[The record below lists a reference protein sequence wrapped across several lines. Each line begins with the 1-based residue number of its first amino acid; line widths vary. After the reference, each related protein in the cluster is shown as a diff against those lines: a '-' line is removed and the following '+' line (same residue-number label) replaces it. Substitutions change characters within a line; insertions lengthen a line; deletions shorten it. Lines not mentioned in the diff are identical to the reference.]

1 MKQVP
6 YSWLVSQAAAR
17 LERAGLS
24 SEHAQFSSEAI
35 CQASLRGTDSHGIRL
50 LPHYLSAIQSGRID
64 VLARFAFQ
72 RTGQATGCLDAKHG
86 IGHAAVATAMNHAIT
101 IADEVGVGVV
111 TVKNSNH
118 CGAMAYYG
126 LMAPPRGMIGLA
138 FTNATPKVKAFHA
151 VKPFFGI
158 NPVCIT
164 APMLDE
170 EPFCYDASPT
180 IMPNNRVKLY
190 AERGELLPP
199 GVAAD
204 AQGHETLDPV
214 MARMLLPLGGVLAG
228 YKGYGMAM
236 VVDILCSLL
245 SGMPNAND
253 VSPMYEADG
262 AQPSDHRF
270 LGQMVA
276 AIRIDN
282 FVPLLEFCE
291 RLQRT
296 AVLIRSCPPEA
307 DQPVMI
313 PGDPEKRCAA
323 RNLKSGI
330 SVDET
335 LLRLLTA
342 ES

>member
-1 MKQVP
+1 MIRVP
-6 YSWLVSQAAAR
+6 YSWLVEKSAACF
-17 LERAGLS
+17 ERYGLIH
-24 SEHAQFSSEAI
+24 EHARYASEAI

-50 LPHYLSAIQSGRID
+50 ISHYLSAIERGRIN
-64 VLARFAFQ
+64 VNASFAFE
-72 RTGQATGCLDAKHG
+72 RSGQATGCLDAHHG
-86 IGHAAVATAMNHAIT
+86 IGHAAVATAMQHAIS
-101 IADEVGVGVV
+101 IAMEAGVGMV
-111 TVKNSNH
+111 TVKNSSH

-138 FTNATPKVKAFHA
+138 FTNATPKVKVFHSLR
-151 VKPFFGI
+151 PFFGI

-164 APMLDE
+164 APMLEE

-190 AERGELLPP
+190 AERGQLLPP

-204 AQGHETLDPV
+204 AQGQETLDPA
-214 MARMLLPLGGVLAG
+214 MASMLLPIGGLLAG

-262 AQPSDHRF
+262 ANPSDHRY

-282 FVPLLEFCE
+282 FVPLQDFQA
-291 RLQRT
+291 RLQQTAQMIRT
-296 AVLIRSCPPEA
+296 SPAEGNH
-307 DQPVMI
+307 PVMI
-313 PGDPEKRCAA
+313 PGDPEKHCAA
-323 RNLKSGI
+323 HNLEAGI
-330 SVDET
+330 SIDN
-335 LLRLLTA
+335 LLIKLLQ
-342 ES
+342 EVS